1 MTKLFKAAIAAA
13 FLLAAA
19 PVVGPSVGLDQSAQA
34 RMHHKKPM
42 KKKAMKKRAHGKHG
56 KYQYQYIP
64 NAGGRTG
71 GWR

>member
-1 MTKLFKAAIAAA
+1 MTKLFKAALAAA

-19 PVVGPSVGLDQSAQA
+19 PVVGPIVGLDQGAEA
-34 RMHHKKPM
+34 RVHHKHGKKA
-42 KKKAMKKRAHGKHG
+42 KKKRVHAKHG

-64 NAGGRTG
+64 NSSGRTG